1 MYICIVT
8 GSPSTCDGCGSIDT
22 CAGIDDA
29 ARIRRGG
36 HIMASC
42 TAAQILSVKRESR
55 RSTYTLVATGGRK
68 YVCMTEAELDAK
80 WEGWRAY
87 VHD

>member
-1 MYICIVT
+1 MSHDCIVT
-8 GSPSTCDGCGSIDT
+8 GEPSTCDGCGSIDT
-22 CAGIDDA
+22 CAGID
-29 ARIRRGG
+29 RRD
-36 HIMASC
+36 IMASC

-68 YVCMTEAELDAK
+68 YVCLTVAELDDK
-80 WEGWRAY
+80 WPGWRAY

>member
-1 MYICIVT
+1 
-8 GSPSTCDGCGSIDT
+8 
-22 CAGIDDA
+22 
-29 ARIRRGG
+29 
-36 HIMASC
+36 MASC